1 MKKRR
6 LVIRTAILLV
16 LTAALGYTFYTH
28 FSEERGLVDAGD
40 EAPDFALEDMEGNTV
55 HLDEMKGS
63 GVYLTFWAT
72 YCAYCRDKMEYL
84 KDYHEDYRDK
94 GVEIVAVNV
103 DEPSVSVQRYID
115 RHSVPYANVI
125 DRGMRVSNAY
135 GVRSLPAVFLIDE
148 SGAVV
153 ERQIGGKTEA
163 QVLEALDKLVPGS
176 G

>member
-16 LTAALGYTFYTH
+16 LAAALGYTFYTH
-28 FSEERGLVDAGD
+28 FSEDRGLVDAGD
-40 EAPDFALEDMEGNTV
+40 QAPDFALEDTEGNTV
-55 HLDEMKGS
+55 HLDELKGQ

-72 YCAYCRDKMEYL
+72 YCNYCRDKMEYL
-84 KDYHEDYRDK
+84 KEHHEDYKER

-103 DEPSVSVQRYID
+103 DEPSVSVQRFID
-115 RHSVPYANVI
+115 RHNVPYANVI

-135 GVRSLPAVFLIDE
+135 GVRHLPAVYLIDE
-148 SGAVV
+148 SGTVIENQV
-153 ERQIGGKTEA
+153 GGKTEA
-163 QVLEALDKLVPGS
+163 QVLEALEKLVPDS